1 MRIKGINKMKS
12 QPTERD
18 KIFANHMSD
27 KKLISK
33 INSLKFTQ
41 LNCKIIQLQ
50 DGKISEQTFSQ
61 IRHTDGQQI
70 NEKML
75 NITNLQGNANKTM

>member
-50 DGKISEQTFSQ
+50 DGKISEKTFSQ
-61 IRHTDGQQI
+61 RRHTDGQQI
-70 NEKML
+70 HEKML

>member
-1 MRIKGINKMKS
+1 MKS

-18 KIFANHMSD
+18 KMFANHMSD

-61 IRHTDGQQI
+61 RRYTDGQQTH
-70 NEKML
+70 EKML

>member
-1 MRIKGINKMKS
+1 
-12 QPTERD
+12 
-18 KIFANHMSD
+18 MSD

-61 IRHTDGQQI
+61 RRYTDGQQI
-70 NEKML
+70 NEKKL
-75 NITNLQGNANKTM
+75 NIANLQGNANKTM

>member
-1 MRIKGINKMKS
+1 MKS

-18 KIFANHMSD
+18 KMFANHMSD

-33 INSLKFTQ
+33 INSSKFTQ

-50 DGKISEQTFSQ
+50 DEKISEQTFSQ
-61 IRHTDGQQI
+61 RRDTDGQQI
-70 NEKML
+70 NEKKL
-75 NITNLQGNANKTM
+75 NIANLQGNANKTM

>member
-1 MRIKGINKMKS
+1 MHRKGINKVKS

-18 KIFANHMSD
+18 KMFANHMSD

-50 DGKISEQTFSQ
+50 DEKISEQTFSQ
-61 IRHTDGQQI
+61 RRDTDGQQI
-70 NEKML
+70 NEKKL
-75 NITNLQGNANKTM
+75 NIANLQGNANKTM

>member
-1 MRIKGINKMKS
+1 MKS

-61 IRHTDGQQI
+61 RRHTDGQQI
-70 NEKML
+70 HEKKL
-75 NITNLQGNANKTM
+75 NIANLQGNANKTT

>member
-1 MRIKGINKMKS
+1 MKS